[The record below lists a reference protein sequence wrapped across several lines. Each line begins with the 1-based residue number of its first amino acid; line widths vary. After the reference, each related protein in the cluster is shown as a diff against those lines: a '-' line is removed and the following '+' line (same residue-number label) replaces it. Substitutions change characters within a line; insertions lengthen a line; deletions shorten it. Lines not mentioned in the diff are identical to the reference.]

1 MFGFGKKK
9 REQVV
14 YAPATGRL
22 MPITEVGD
30 EVFSEKMMG
39 DGFAVD
45 PNETAVF
52 SPVNG
57 TVSTV
62 FPTKHAIGIT
72 TEKGLE
78 VLVHIGLDTVEL
90 EGAPFTSKV
99 KEGQEVD
106 QNTQISEMNIEEIQK
121 AGYDPTIVIVFTNMD
136 LVKEVPEVASG
147 DVVHSFEV
155 GKLEYNK

>member
-9 REQVV
+9 KEQMV
-14 YAPATGRL
+14 YAPATGTL
-22 MPITEVGD
+22 MPITEVPD

-39 DGFAVD
+39 DGFAVA
-45 PNETAVF
+45 PTETAVYA
-52 SPVNG
+52 PING

-90 EGAPFTSKV
+90 DGAPFISKV
-99 KEGQEVD
+99 EEGQEVD
-106 QNTQISEMNIEEIQK
+106 QNTQISEMNIEEIRQ
-121 AGYDPTIVIVFTNMD
+121 AGYDPTVVIVFTNMD
-136 LVKEVPEVASG
+136 LVKSVPEATSG
-147 DVVHSFEV
+147 EVEHSAEV
-155 GKLEYNK
+155 GTLEYQ

>member
-9 REQVV
+9 KEQMV
-14 YAPATGRL
+14 YSPATGRS
-22 MPITEVGD
+22 MPITEVSD
-30 EVFSEKMMG
+30 EVFSGKMIG
-39 DGFAVD
+39 DGFAVE
-45 PNETAVF
+45 PTENAVYA
-52 SPVNG
+52 PLKG

-72 TEKGLE
+72 TDKGLE

-90 EGAPFTSKV
+90 EGAPFISKV

-106 QNTQISEMNIEEIQK
+106 QNTQISEMNIADIRQ

-136 LVKEVPEVASG
+136 LVKTVPEPQSG
-147 DVVHSFEV
+147 EISHSAEI
-155 GKLEYNK
+155 GMLEYNK